1 MAKGYWVAS
10 YREIKDQA
18 ALENYSALAT
28 SAIEGAG
35 GRFLSRGIAV
45 ESHEAGWLERTV
57 IVEFDSVE
65 KAIAAYNTKA
75 YQEAVAAMNHA
86 VERDFRILRGVT
98 ENGS

>member
-1 MAKGYWVAS
+1 MAKGYWVAC

-35 GRFLSRGIAV
+35 GRFLSRGTAV
-45 ESHEAGWLERTV
+45 EAHEAGWLERTA

-65 KAIAAYNTKA
+65 QAIAAYKTRA
-75 YQEAVAAMNHA
+75 YQKAVAAMKGE
-86 VERDFRILRGVT
+86 VERDFRILEGIAD
-98 ENGS
+98 GQ